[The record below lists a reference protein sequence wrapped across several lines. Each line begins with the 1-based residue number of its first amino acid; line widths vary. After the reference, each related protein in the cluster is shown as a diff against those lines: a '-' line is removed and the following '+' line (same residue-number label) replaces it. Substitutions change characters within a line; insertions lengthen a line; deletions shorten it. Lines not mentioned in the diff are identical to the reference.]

1 MKERFILVLLITSI
15 FFPLVV
21 CAQQNQQASASPAT
35 SLPEVV
41 VTGTRIEQQVRKIP
55 ANVSVITPTDIQNT
69 NAKTAADLLRGEE
82 GIVVRDPLGNGNTA
96 AVDLRGFGETATQ
109 NALVLVDGRRANEVD
124 LSAVDWAQIPI
135 EQIERIEVV
144 RGSGT
149 VLYGDNATAGVINI
163 ITKSPVQKF
172 SANGGVTFGSYNRAK
187 VNAYANGGYK
197 QTALS
202 LYGSLEE
209 TDGYRENNDY
219 HSGDIGGKLIFDAT
233 DRLSLNLSGSYHKD
247 RFGLPGTLT
256 QAEVDEDR
264 RQSLDPEDSAK
275 TRDSYI
281 TGGIDWDFGG
291 FGQVLADLSY
301 RERISESKFPDETF
315 PFENDVDTDTIGF
328 TPRYIWDGEI
338 FSLGNR
344 LVAGVDLY
352 GSKQDSQSY
361 SGFFGPL
368 PSTPTGLSNVDRNS
382 YGFYFND
389 ELYLLK
395 NLLFTFGA
403 RYEKVKYDFD
413 VKDLSDFPLA
423 PLDESTSDSEN
434 AFTAGLTFLYGQE
447 SSVFARV
454 NRSFRFPL
462 IDELV
467 VFDFDTGQIVVN
479 PELKPQTG
487 MHYEF
492 GVRHYFTPKIRA
504 NFTLFRA
511 DIDDEIFFNRPT
523 FTNENYPETLHQGV
537 EVGARADLV
546 DHLILQGNYTYQK
559 ATFEKG
565 QYDGEDIPAVPNNR
579 ASLGLRIYDIPEGLE
594 FAADYVYVGSSY
606 AISDF
611 ENEFEKLDSYFTIDL
626 RLTYEWKMI
635 RTFAGVNNLTNEK
648 YSEFAVIGGFPTQTN
663 FYPAPERN
671 YVFGVSATF

>member
-15 FFPLVV
+15 FFPLSV
-21 CAQQNQQASASPAT
+21 CAQQDEQTDASPAT
-35 SLPEVV
+35 MPEVV

-55 ANVSVITPTDIQNT
+55 ANVSVITPADIQNT

-135 EQIERIEVV
+135 EQIERIEIV

-163 ITKSPVQKF
+163 ITKSPSQKF

-187 VNAYANGGYK
+187 VDAYASGGYK
-197 QTALS
+197 RTAAS

-219 HSGDIGGKLIFDAT
+219 HSGDFGGKLIFDAT
-233 DRLSLNLSGSYHKD
+233 DRLTLNLSGSYHKD

-281 TGGIDWDFGG
+281 TGGVDWDFGD

-301 RERISESKFPDETF
+301 RERISESKFPDESF

-352 GSKQDSQSY
+352 GSKQDSQTY

-368 PSTPTGLSNVDRNS
+368 PSTPTGLSTVDRNS

-389 ELYLLK
+389 ELYVLK

-423 PLDESTSDSEN
+423 PLEESTSDSEN

-626 RLTYEWKMI
+626 RLTYQWKMI

>member
-1 MKERFILVLLITSI
+1 MKERLILALVLTV
-15 FFPLVV
+15 FFLPLGV
-21 CAQQNQQASASPAT
+21 CAEQDQPTDASPAM
-35 SLPEVV
+35 LPEVV
-41 VTGTRIEQQVRKIP
+41 VTGSRIEQQVRKIP
-55 ANVSVITPTDIQNT
+55 ANVSVITPADIQNT

-109 NALVLVDGRRANEVD
+109 NTLVLVDGRRVNEVD

-135 EQIERIEVV
+135 EQIERIEIV

-163 ITKSPVQKF
+163 ITKSPSQKF
-172 SANGGVTFGSYNRAK
+172 SANGGVTFGSYSRRK
-187 VNAYANGGYK
+187 VDAYASGGYK
-197 QTALS
+197 RTAVSLS
-202 LYGSLEE
+202 GSLED

-219 HSGDIGGKLIFDAT
+219 HSGNFGGKLIFDAT
-233 DRLSLNLSGSYHKD
+233 DRLALNLSGSYHKD

-264 RQSLDPEDSAK
+264 RQSLDPEDRAK
-275 TRDSYI
+275 TRDSFI
-281 TGGIDWDFGG
+281 TGGIDWDFGAY
-291 FGQVLADLSY
+291 GQVLADLSY
-301 RERISESKFPDETF
+301 RERISESKFPDESF
-315 PFENDVDTDTIGF
+315 PFRNNVDTDTIGF

-338 FSLGNR
+338 FSRGNR

-352 GSKQDSQSY
+352 GSKQDAKSY
-361 SGFFGPL
+361 SGFFAPL
-368 PSTPTGLSNVDRNS
+368 PSAPTGLSNVDRNS

-389 ELYLLK
+389 ELYVLK

-403 RYEKVKYDFD
+403 RHEKVKYDFD

-423 PLDESTSDSEN
+423 PLDETTSDSEN
-434 AFTAGLTFLYGQE
+434 AFTAGLTLLYGQE

-487 MHYEF
+487 SHYEF

-504 NFTLFRA
+504 NFTVFRA

-537 EVGARADLV
+537 EVGARADV
-546 DHLILQGNYTYQK
+546 INHVALIGNYSYEK
-559 ATFEKG
+559 ATFG
-565 QYDGEDIPAVPNNR
+565 QGPFKNNDIPAVPNNR
-579 ASLGLRIYDIPEGLE
+579 ASLGLRIYDFPQGMA
-594 FAADYVYVGSSY
+594 FSADYIYAGPSY

-611 ENEFEKLDSYFTIDL
+611 ENEFEKLDSYFTINL
-626 RLTYEWKMI
+626 RLTYQWKVI
-635 RTFAGVNNLTNEK
+635 RAFAGVNNLTNEK
-648 YSEFAVIGGFPTQTN
+648 YSEFAVIGGLPTQTN

-671 YVFGVSATF
+671 YVVGLSTVF

>member
-1 MKERFILVLLITSI
+1 MKERLIRVLVITV
-15 FFPLVV
+15 FFLPLGV
-21 CAQQNQQASASPAT
+21 CAEQDQPTDASPAT
-35 SLPEVV
+35 LPEVV
-41 VTGTRIEQQVRKIP
+41 VTGSRIEQQVRKIP
-55 ANVSVITPTDIQNT
+55 ANVSVITPADIQNT

-109 NALVLVDGRRANEVD
+109 NVLVLVDGRRVNEVD

-135 EQIERIEVV
+135 EQIERIEIV

-163 ITKSPVQKF
+163 ITKSPSQKF
-172 SANGGVTFGSYNRAK
+172 SANGGVTFGSYSRRK
-187 VNAYANGGYK
+187 VDAYAGGGYK
-197 QTALS
+197 RTAVSLS
-202 LYGSLEE
+202 GSLED

-219 HSGDIGGKLIFDAT
+219 HAGDLGGKLIFDAT
-233 DRLSLNLSGSYHKD
+233 DRLALNLSGSYHKD

-264 RQSLDPEDSAK
+264 RQSLDPEDRAK
-275 TRDSYI
+275 SRDSFI
-281 TGGIDWDFGG
+281 TGGIDWDFGVYG
-291 FGQVLADLSY
+291 EVLADLSY
-301 RERISESKFPDETF
+301 RERISESKFPDESF
-315 PFENDVDTDTIGF
+315 PFRNDVDTDTIGF
-328 TPRYIWDGEI
+328 TPRYVWDGEI
-338 FSLGNR
+338 LSRGNR

-352 GSKQDSQSY
+352 GSKQDAKSY
-361 SGFFGPL
+361 SGFFAPL
-368 PSTPTGLSNVDRNS
+368 PSSPTGLSNVDRNS

-389 ELYLLK
+389 EFYVLK

-403 RYEKVKYDFD
+403 RHEKVKYDFD

-423 PLDESTSDSEN
+423 PLDESTSESEN

-504 NFTLFRA
+504 NFTVFRA
-511 DIDDEIFFNRPT
+511 DIDNEIFFNRPT

-537 EVGARADLV
+537 EVGARADV
-546 DHLILQGNYTYQK
+546 INHVALIGNYSYEK
-559 ATFEKG
+559 ATFGNGPFKNN
-565 QYDGEDIPAVPNNR
+565 DIPAVPSNR
-579 ASLGLRIYDIPEGLE
+579 ASLGLRIYDIPQGME
-594 FAADYVYVGSSY
+594 FSADYIYAGTSY

-611 ENEFEKLDSYFTIDL
+611 ENEFEKLDSYFTINL
-626 RLTYEWKMI
+626 RLTYQWKVI
-635 RTFAGVNNLTNEK
+635 RAFAGINNLTNEK

-671 YVFGVSATF
+671 YVVGISTVF

>member
-1 MKERFILVLLITSI
+1 MKERLIRVLVITV
-15 FFPLVV
+15 FFLPLGV
-21 CAQQNQQASASPAT
+21 CAEKDQPTDASPAT
-35 SLPEVV
+35 LPEVV
-41 VTGTRIEQQVRKIP
+41 VTGSRIEQQVRKIP
-55 ANVSVITPTDIQNT
+55 ANVSVITPADIQNT

-109 NALVLVDGRRANEVD
+109 NTLVLVDGRRVNEVD

-135 EQIERIEVV
+135 EQIERIEIV

-163 ITKSPVQKF
+163 ITKSPSQKF
-172 SANGGVTFGSYNRAK
+172 SANGGVTFGSYSRRK
-187 VNAYANGGYK
+187 VDAYASGGYK
-197 QTALS
+197 RTAVSLS
-202 LYGSLEE
+202 GSLED

-219 HSGDIGGKLIFDAT
+219 HSGNFGGKLIFDAT
-233 DRLSLNLSGSYHKD
+233 DRLALNLSGSYHKD

-264 RQSLDPEDSAK
+264 RQSLDPEDRAK
-275 TRDSYI
+275 TRDSFI
-281 TGGIDWDFGG
+281 TGGIDSDFGAY
-291 FGQVLADLSY
+291 GQVLADLSY
-301 RERISESKFPDETF
+301 RERISESKFPDESF
-315 PFENDVDTDTIGF
+315 PFRNNVDTDTVGF

-338 FSLGNR
+338 FSRGNR

-352 GSKQDSQSY
+352 GSKQDAKSY
-361 SGFFGPL
+361 SGFFAPL
-368 PSTPTGLSNVDRNS
+368 PSSPTGLSNVDRNS

-389 ELYLLK
+389 EFYVLK

-403 RYEKVKYDFD
+403 RHEKVKYDFD

-423 PLDESTSDSEN
+423 PLDETTSDSEN
-434 AFTAGLTFLYGQE
+434 AFTAGLTLLYGQE

-467 VFDFDTGQIVVN
+467 VLDFDTGQIVVN

-487 MHYEF
+487 RHYEF

-504 NFTLFRA
+504 NFTVFRA

-523 FTNENYPETLHQGV
+523 FSNENYPETLHQGV
-537 EVGARADLV
+537 EVGARADV
-546 DHLILQGNYTYQK
+546 INHVALIGNYSYEK
-559 ATFEKG
+559 ATFGKG
-565 QYDGEDIPAVPNNR
+565 PFKNNDIPAVPNNR
-579 ASLGLRIYDIPEGLE
+579 ASLGLRIYDVPQGME
-594 FAADYVYVGSSY
+594 FSADYIYAGPSY

-611 ENEFEKLDSYFTIDL
+611 ENEFEKLDSYFTINM
-626 RLTYEWKMI
+626 RLTYQWKVI
-635 RTFAGVNNLTNEK
+635 RAFAGVNNLTNEK

-671 YVFGVSATF
+671 YVVGLSTVF

>member
-15 FFPLVV
+15 FFPLSV
-21 CAQQNQQASASPAT
+21 CAQQDQQTDASPAT
-35 SLPEVV
+35 MPEVV

-55 ANVSVITPTDIQNT
+55 ANVSVITPADIQNT
-69 NAKTAADLLRGEE
+69 NANTAADLLRGEE

-135 EQIERIEVV
+135 EQIERIEIV

-163 ITKSPVQKF
+163 ITKSPSQKF

-187 VNAYANGGYK
+187 VDAYASGGYK
-197 QTALS
+197 RTAAS

-219 HSGDIGGKLIFDAT
+219 HSGDFGGKLIFDAT
-233 DRLSLNLSGSYHKD
+233 DRLALNLSGSYHKD

-301 RERISESKFPDETF
+301 RERISESKFPDESF
-315 PFENDVDTDTIGF
+315 PFENDVDTDTFGF

-361 SGFFGPL
+361 SGIFAPL
-368 PSTPTGLSNVDRNS
+368 PSSPTGLSNVDRNS

-389 ELYLLK
+389 ELYVLK

-423 PLDESTSDSEN
+423 PLEESTSDSEN

-546 DHLILQGNYTYQK
+546 DHVILQGNYTYQK

-565 QYDGEDIPAVPNNR
+565 PYDGEDIPAVPNNR
-579 ASLGLRIYDIPEGLE
+579 ASLGLRIYDIPKGLE

-626 RLTYEWKMI
+626 RLTYQWKMI

-671 YVFGVSATF
+671 YVVGVSAAF